1 MKDPDYELVQD
12 QRRIE
17 SYNEGEDE
25 DIIMDDNENPNKTDI
40 RTIQT
45 DDKQKNENTINIM
58 QNTILKEEIDN
69 TAKR

>member
-69 TAKR
+69 TTKR